1 MISLIFKLEFS
12 QICYF
17 SKIIITFGK
26 YEEISLNIPFIDIH
40 THHPVNSEEILSV
53 PSMFLQDIDLHHEL
67 NGPFSSAI
75 HPWHAAKF
83 APIKVIGMLEGL
95 IRQPG
100 LFAIGETG
108 LDKACSTEFKS
119 QKVIFEIHLAFAEEF
134 RKPLIIHA
142 VRSWND
148 LIGYIR
154 HASVPFILH
163 GYSEGIE
170 LTKRL
175 IDLGCYFSLGKSVL
189 RLMPRFRETIQIIPL
204 SSLFFETDDSHVIIG
219 DIYKE
224 AEKILGISLDDLKIQ
239 INKNFYKL
247 SPIQI
252 LNPGEK

>member
-1 MISLIFKLEFS
+1 
-12 QICYF
+12 
-17 SKIIITFGK
+17 
-26 YEEISLNIPFIDIH
+26 LNIPFIDIH
-40 THHPVNSEEILSV
+40 THHPMNSEEILSV
-53 PSMFLQDIDLHHEL
+53 PSLFLQDIYLHNEL
-67 NGPFSSAI
+67 NGPFSAAI

-83 APIKVIGMLEGL
+83 APEQVIGMLEDL
-95 IRQPG
+95 IKQPR

-108 LDKACSTEFKS
+108 LDKSCPTDIKR
-119 QKVIFEIHLAFAEEF
+119 QKEIFEIHLAFAEEYH
-134 RKPLIIHA
+134 KPLIIHS

-148 LIGYIR
+148 LIGFIR

-189 RLMPRFRETIQIIPL
+189 QLMPRFRETIQFIPL
-204 SSLFFETDDSHVIIG
+204 SSLFFETDDSHLTIA

-224 AEKILGISLDDLKIQ
+224 AGKIMGISLDDLKIQ
-239 INKNFYKL
+239 INKNYNTL

-252 LNPGEK
+252 LNPKRK